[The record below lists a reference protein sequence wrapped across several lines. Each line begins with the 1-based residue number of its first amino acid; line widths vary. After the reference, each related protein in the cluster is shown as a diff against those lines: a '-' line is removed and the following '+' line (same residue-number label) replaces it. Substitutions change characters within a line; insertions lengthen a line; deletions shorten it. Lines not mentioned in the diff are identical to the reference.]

1 VADDSR
7 LGEAERLAETLHL
20 PLSPGAQSQGFL
32 YALVLTAARL
42 ELSALAEKTQ
52 GPIYS
57 NLWDAEIRR
66 RIQGGRRQP
75 LARACGLH
83 REGAL
88 RILDA
93 TAGLGRDAV
102 VLAGLG
108 CQVTLLERVPVT
120 AALLQDGLTRACLE
134 PDCGDWVRE
143 RVVFLQQDA
152 REFMQ
157 AVQQKSHDVVYLD
170 PMYPVTNKSALAKKE
185 MRVLRA
191 IAGDDLDADQL
202 LQAALEYAAQ
212 RVVVKRA
219 PNAGY
224 LAGLVPDH
232 QAKGNRARYDVYF
245 TRKAQGNAAI

>member
-1 VADDSR
+1 MVDDSR
-7 LGEAERLAETLHL
+7 LAEAERLAETLHL
-20 PLSPGAQSQGFL
+20 PLFKGAQSQGFL
-32 YALVLTAARL
+32 YALVLTSERV
-42 ELSALAEKTQ
+42 ELQALAERNQ
-52 GPIYS
+52 GPIFS

-93 TAGLGRDAV
+93 TAGLGRDGV

-108 CQVTLLERVPVT
+108 CQVTMLERVPVT
-120 AALLQDGLTRACLE
+120 AALLQDGLARACIE
-134 PDCGDWVRE
+134 PDCGWLRG
-143 RVVFLQQDA
+143 RVTFLQQDA
-152 REFMQ
+152 HDFMQ
-157 AVQQKSHDVVYLD
+157 ATPQKSHDVVYLD
-170 PMYPVTNKSALAKKE
+170 PMYPLGSKSALAKKE

-202 LQAALEYAAQ
+202 LQSALAYAAQ

-219 PNAGY
+219 PNAGH
-224 LAGLVPDH
+224 LAGLAPDH
-232 QAKGNRARYDVYF
+232 ESSGNRARYDVYF
-245 TRKAQGNAAI
+245 TRKARGIPVD